1 MATQASLSSQDNLA
15 CLVFENIVFDVK
27 YKRLSFLKKVVL
39 SIDGMTCSACSNGL
53 EKYLNKQNG
62 IKSATVN
69 LVMANA
75 LIEYDE
81 NILNLEKIE
90 KFVEE
95 AGFKSL
101 GIYNENSEKK
111 QNKNEKVKFIVFS
124 VLAVALMYIS
134 MGHMIGLPN
143 FSFLDM
149 HMHPLIYAGTLLA
162 LTVAFVVYGFD
173 IIKSGC
179 KNLIHKAPNMDTLVA
194 MGVITSILYS
204 IYGMYM
210 IAKGHHEY
218 VENLYFE
225 SAAIVIFFIKLGRY
239 IDGISKDK
247 TKEAIQKLVQ
257 ITPKE
262 AVIKVNGEEKK
273 VTIDE
278 IKKGDIVVSKPGEKI
293 AVDGEIITGKAHLDE
308 SFITGES
315 KPASKTEGSKVIAGS
330 INYDGYIEY
339 EAEKIG
345 KESTISEIVR
355 LVIEATNTKAPIA
368 KVADTVSGY
377 FVPAVILIAII
388 TFIAYLI
395 LGNTVATAINA
406 FVTILV
412 VACPC
417 SLGLATPLAI
427 VVSEGVC
434 ANNGILVKKSEVLE
448 NAEKTTTVVFDKTGT
463 LTYGKLKIAQIV
475 NYSKMQEKEL
485 MQIVGSLEK
494 KSAHPIGK
502 AFEDYL
508 NENKIET
515 LDVKDFKDVSGY
527 GIIGKIAENDVILGN
542 YKILEKYDIT
552 NSHKQDEEELAKEGN
567 SIIYVVLNN
576 EISAIIGVNDIVR
589 ENSKE
594 VISKLNKNKIET
606 VMLTGDNTQTAEKI
620 AKEIGITT
628 VISNVTPREKTE
640 VVKKLKVEGKYVMM
654 CGDGINDSPALA
666 SSNIGVSVNSGTDIA
681 MDSSDVILTRNDLN
695 SILNLINISKKTI
708 RNIKQNLFWAF
719 FYNSLM
725 IPIAMGLFSKWG
737 ITINPMIASFAMV
750 ISSLTVTLNA
760 LRLKRLTK

>member
-1 MATQASLSSQDNLA
+1 M
-15 CLVFENIVFDVK
+15 
-27 YKRLSFLKKVVL
+27 KKVVL

-90 KFVEE
+90 EFVEE

-111 QNKNEKVKFIVFS
+111 QNKNEKVKFIIFS

-162 LTVAFVVYGFD
+162 LTIAFVVYGFD
-173 IIKSGC
+173 IIKSGF

-225 SAAIVIFFIKLGRY
+225 SAAIVIFFIKFGRY

-293 AVDGEIITGKAHLDE
+293 AVDGKIITGKAHLDE

-395 LGNTVATAINA
+395 LGNTVSIAINV

-434 ANNGILVKKSEVLE
+434 ANNGILVKKSEILE

-463 LTYGKLKIAQIV
+463 LTYGKLKIAHII

-494 KSAHPIGK
+494 KSTHPIGK

-527 GIIGKIAENDVILGN
+527 GIIGKIAENEVILGN
-542 YKILEKYDIT
+542 SKILEKYDIT
-552 NSHKQDEEELAKEGN
+552 NSHKQDEEKLAKEGN
-567 SIIYVVLNN
+567 SIIYVVINN

-594 VISKLNKNKIET
+594 IISKLNKNKIET

-640 VVKKLKVEGKYVMM
+640 VVKKLKEEGKYVMM

-695 SILNLINISKKTI
+695 SIINLINISKKTI

-725 IPIAMGLFSKWG
+725 IPIAMGLLGKWG
-737 ITINPMIASFAMV
+737 VTINPMIASLAMV

-760 LRLKRLTK
+760 LRLRRLAK

>member
-1 MATQASLSSQDNLA
+1 M
-15 CLVFENIVFDVK
+15 
-27 YKRLSFLKKVVL
+27 KKVVL

-81 NILNLEKIE
+81 NILNLETLE

-111 QNKNEKVKFIVFS
+111 QNKNEKVKFIIFS

-149 HMHPLIYAGTLLA
+149 HMNPLIYAGTLLA
-162 LTVAFVVYGFD
+162 LTLAFVVYGFD

-262 AVIKVNGEEKK
+262 AVIKVNGEERK

-315 KPASKTEGSKVIAGS
+315 KPTSKAEGSKVIAGS

-395 LGNTVATAINA
+395 LGNTVATAINV

-434 ANNGILVKKSEVLE
+434 ANNGILVKKSEILE

-463 LTYGKLKIAQIV
+463 LTYGRLKIAQIV

-494 KSAHPIGK
+494 KLTHPIGK

-527 GIIGKIAENDVILGN
+527 GITGTVNGNEVILGN
-542 YKILEKYDIT
+542 SKILDNYDVK
-552 NSHKQDEEELAKEGN
+552 NSHKQDEEKLAIEGN

-594 VISKLNKNKIET
+594 VISKLNKNKTET
-606 VMLTGDNTQTAEKI
+606 VMLTGDNTKTAEKI

-640 VVKKLKVEGKYVMM
+640 VVKKLKAEGKYVMM

-725 IPIAMGLFSKWG
+725 IPIAMGLLGKWG

-760 LRLKRLTK
+760 LRLKRIKIN

>member
-1 MATQASLSSQDNLA
+1 M
-15 CLVFENIVFDVK
+15 
-27 YKRLSFLKKVVL
+27 KKVVL

-90 KFVEE
+90 RFVEE
-95 AGFKSL
+95 AGFRSL

-111 QNKNEKVKFIVFS
+111 QNKNEKVKFIIFS

-143 FSFLDM
+143 FSFLDL

-262 AVIKVNGEEKK
+262 AVIKVNEEEKK

-293 AVDGEIITGKAHLDE
+293 AVDGKIITGKAHLDE

-395 LGNTVATAINA
+395 LENTVATAINV

-434 ANNGILVKKSEVLE
+434 ANNGILVKKSEILE

-475 NYSKMQEKEL
+475 NYSKMEEKEL

-494 KSAHPIGK
+494 KSTHPIGK

-515 LDVKDFKDVSGY
+515 LEVKDFKDVSGY
-527 GIIGKIAENDVILGN
+527 GIIGKIAENVVILGN

-552 NSHKQDEEELAKEGN
+552 NSHKQDEEKLAKEGN
-567 SIIYVVLNN
+567 SIIYVVINN

-640 VVKKLKVEGKYVMM
+640 VVKKLKAEGKYVMM

-666 SSNIGVSVNSGTDIA
+666 SSSIGVSVNSGTDIA

-760 LRLKRLTK
+760 LRLKRIKLNKI

>member
-1 MATQASLSSQDNLA
+1 M
-15 CLVFENIVFDVK
+15 
-27 YKRLSFLKKVVL
+27 KKVVL

-81 NILNLEKIE
+81 NILNLETLE

-111 QNKNEKVKFIVFS
+111 QNKNEKVKFIIFS

-162 LTVAFVVYGFD
+162 LTIAFVVYGFD

-179 KNLIHKAPNMDTLVA
+179 KNLIHKAPNMDTL
-194 MGVITSILYS
+194 ITSILYS

-278 IKKGDIVVSKPGEKI
+278 IKKGDIVVSKPGERI

-395 LGNTVATAINA
+395 LGNTVSIAINV

-434 ANNGILVKKSEVLE
+434 ANNGILVKKSEILE

-527 GIIGKIAENDVILGN
+527 GIIGKIAENEVILGN
-542 YKILEKYDIT
+542 SKILEKYDIT
-552 NSHKQDEEELAKEGN
+552 NSHKQDEEKLAKEGN
-567 SIIYVVLNN
+567 SIIYVVINN

-725 IPIAMGLFSKWG
+725 IPIAMGSFSKWG
-737 ITINPMIASFAMV
+737 ITINPMIASLAMV

-760 LRLKRLTK
+760 LRLKRLAK

>member
-1 MATQASLSSQDNLA
+1 M
-15 CLVFENIVFDVK
+15 
-27 YKRLSFLKKVVL
+27 KKVVL

-111 QNKNEKVKFIVFS
+111 QNKTEKVKFIIFS

-239 IDGISKDK
+239 IDRISKDK

-395 LGNTVATAINA
+395 LGSTVATAINA

-427 VVSEGVC
+427 VISEGVC
-434 ANNGILVKKSEVLE
+434 ANNGILVKKSEILE

-463 LTYGKLKIAQIV
+463 LTYGKLKIAKII

-494 KSAHPIGK
+494 KSTHPIGK

-515 LDVKDFKDVSGY
+515 LEVKDFKDVSGY
-527 GIIGKIAENDVILGN
+527 GIIGKIAENEVILGN

-552 NSHKQDEEELAKEGN
+552 NSHKQDEEKLAKEGN
-567 SIIYVVLNN
+567 SIIYVVINN
-576 EISAIIGVNDIVR
+576 EVPAIIGVNDIVR

-681 MDSSDVILTRNDLN
+681 MDSSDVILTRNDLD

-737 ITINPMIASFAMV
+737 ITINPMIASLAMV

-760 LRLKRLTK
+760 LRLKRIKIN

>member
-1 MATQASLSSQDNLA
+1 M
-15 CLVFENIVFDVK
+15 
-27 YKRLSFLKKVVL
+27 KKVVL

-81 NILNLEKIE
+81 NILNLETLE

-95 AGFKSL
+95 TGFKSL

-111 QNKNEKVKFIVFS
+111 QNKNEKVKFIIFS

-162 LTVAFVVYGFD
+162 LTIAFVVYGFD
-173 IIKSGC
+173 IIKSGF

-225 SAAIVIFFIKLGRY
+225 SAAIVIFFIKFGRY

-293 AVDGEIITGKAHLDE
+293 AVDGKIITGKAHLDE

-395 LGNTVATAINA
+395 LGNTVSIAINV

-434 ANNGILVKKSEVLE
+434 ANNGILVKKSEILE

-463 LTYGKLKIAQIV
+463 LTYGKLKIAHII

-494 KSAHPIGK
+494 KSTHPIGK

-527 GIIGKIAENDVILGN
+527 GIIGKIAENEVILGN
-542 YKILEKYDIT
+542 SKILEKYDIT
-552 NSHKQDEEELAKEGN
+552 NSHKQDEEKLAKEGN
-567 SIIYVVLNN
+567 SIIYVVINN

-594 VISKLNKNKIET
+594 IISKLNKNKIET

-737 ITINPMIASFAMV
+737 ITINPMIASLAML

-760 LRLKRLTK
+760 LRLRRLAK

>member
-1 MATQASLSSQDNLA
+1 M
-15 CLVFENIVFDVK
+15 
-27 YKRLSFLKKVVL
+27 KKVVL

-90 KFVEE
+90 EFVEE

-111 QNKNEKVKFIVFS
+111 QNKNEKVKFIIFS

-225 SAAIVIFFIKLGRY
+225 SAAIVIFFIKFGRY

-293 AVDGEIITGKAHLDE
+293 AVDGKIITGKAHLDE

-395 LGNTVATAINA
+395 LGNTVSIAINV

-434 ANNGILVKKSEVLE
+434 ANNGILVKKSEILE

-463 LTYGKLKIAQIV
+463 LTYGKLKIAHII

-494 KSAHPIGK
+494 KSTHPIGK

-527 GIIGKIAENDVILGN
+527 GIIGKIAENEVILGN
-542 YKILEKYDIT
+542 SKILEKYDIT
-552 NSHKQDEEELAKEGN
+552 NSHKQDEEKLAKEGN
-567 SIIYVVLNN
+567 SIIYVVINN

-737 ITINPMIASFAMV
+737 ITINPMIASLAML

-760 LRLKRLTK
+760 LRLRRLAK